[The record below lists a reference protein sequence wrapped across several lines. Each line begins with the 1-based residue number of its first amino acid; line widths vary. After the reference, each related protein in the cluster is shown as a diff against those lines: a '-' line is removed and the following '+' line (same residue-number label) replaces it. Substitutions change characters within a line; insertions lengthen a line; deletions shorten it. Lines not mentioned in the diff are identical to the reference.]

1 MAPMVSP
8 SGTPCIMYS
17 TTRITT
23 LPSSSRRP
31 CATTH
36 STWDTALRQPC
47 HTDTSLLDCQ
57 ATKCLVRPQWQP
69 HARGQ
74 TPFMTACTVCRS
86 NKVSTVTAYPTRS
99 LLTRDTSTVK
109 AGSTS
114 THALASVRYGNSLKV

>member
-17 TTRITT
+17 TTRIAT

-36 STWDTALRQPC
+36 TTWDTALRQLC
-47 HTDTSLLDCQ
+47 QSKTSPLACQ
-57 ATKCLVRPQWQP
+57 ATRCLVRPQWQP

-74 TPFMTACTVCRS
+74 TPFMTAWTTCRTT
-86 NKVSTVTAYPTRS
+86 KGSTLTAHSTGS
-99 LLTRDTSTVK
+99 LLTRDTSAVK

-114 THALASVRYGNSLKV
+114 THALAHVCYGNNPKA